1 MEIKYRSGWHKDL
14 KFFSH
19 NDYNY
24 SNDDDLIFLSIIK

>member
-1 MEIKYRSGWHKDL
+1 MEIKYHSAWNKDL

-24 SNDDDLIFLSIIK
+24 SNDDDLNFFNY